1 MKRNELVDKLVSE
14 GLSEKTLSKLT
25 DNQLNILS
33 SRMLGEQIKKGNVV
47 VPTNT
52 DPNKIKQLTGQGLDV
67 ALGNKPTTEGD
78 VTENLKGNQKN
89 IDKNHNGKID
99 GQDFKILNG
108 QKKKEVK
115 EDTYS
120 DEGHIEYGGHEIPVY
135 TSGESKMFGHPRKK
149 GDRTP
154 PSFGYGENRL
164 SHLKKAIDKF
174 NGDNTNGDKSF
185 PKERLQFNEELKG
198 NQKKIDANHND
209 KIDGQDFKI
218 LKGQKKAE
226 SKKCEDC
233 GKEIHKCSCDD
244 SHLGESK
251 PSAGLSKEKK
261 SEVVKKA
268 KSGGDIGKKGKGFEK
283 LANKA
288 AKEYGSKE
296 AGQKVAAASM
306 WKNIHESNSEL
317 NAKRNLHFEL
327 KEAGVSDVDLE
338 SKDINE
344 LAERHSK
351 NSNVKN
357 AHEFYKR
364 VSDKT
369 MNIAG
374 KMNETKD
381 WVNNL
386 VENEYFHN
394 FTSKNEIMNL
404 IQTKLNESDT
414 MVQHGSKVKKGHN
427 GIPEFMTYD
436 AIAASAA
443 EPSKAPAEPTVEPGT
458 KPSEPGIKPKHPYGP
473 GRPDKEPNIKPKPKA
488 QMREDKNG
496 KK

>member
-25 DNQLNILS
+25 DNQINILG
-33 SRMLGEQIKKGNVV
+33 SRMLEEQMKKGDVV

-52 DPNKIKQLTGQGLDV
+52 DPNKIKQLTAQGLDV
-67 ALGNKPTTEGD
+67 ALVNKPATEGD
-78 VTENLKGNQKN
+78 VT
-89 IDKNHNGKID
+89 
-99 GQDFKILNG
+99 
-108 QKKKEVK
+108 
-115 EDTYS
+115 
-120 DEGHIEYGGHEIPVY
+120 
-135 TSGESKMFGHPRKK
+135 
-149 GDRTP
+149 
-154 PSFGYGENRL
+154 
-164 SHLKKAIDKF
+164 
-174 NGDNTNGDKSF
+174 
-185 PKERLQFNEELKG
+185 EELKG
-198 NQKKIDANHND
+198 NQKKIDKNHNG
-209 KIDGQDFKI
+209 KIDAQDFKI
-218 LKGQKKAE
+218 LKGQKNKT
-226 SKKCEDC
+226 CVHC
-233 GKEIHKCSCDD
+233 GKKISNCSCDD

-364 VSDKT
+364 VNNKT

-458 KPSEPGIKPKHPYGP
+458 KPSEPAIKPNHPYGP

>member
-25 DNQLNILS
+25 DNQINILG
-33 SRMLGEQIKKGNVV
+33 SRMLGEQMKKGDVV

-52 DPNKIKQLTGQGLDV
+52 DPNKIKQLTAQGLDV
-67 ALGNKPTTEGD
+67 ALVNKPATEGD
-78 VTENLKGNQKN
+78 VT
-89 IDKNHNGKID
+89 
-99 GQDFKILNG
+99 
-108 QKKKEVK
+108 
-115 EDTYS
+115 
-120 DEGHIEYGGHEIPVY
+120 
-135 TSGESKMFGHPRKK
+135 
-149 GDRTP
+149 
-154 PSFGYGENRL
+154 
-164 SHLKKAIDKF
+164 
-174 NGDNTNGDKSF
+174 
-185 PKERLQFNEELKG
+185 EELKG
-198 NQKKIDANHND
+198 NQKKIDKNHNG
-209 KIDGQDFKI
+209 KIDAQDFKI
-218 LKGQKKAE
+218 LKGQKNKT
-226 SKKCEDC
+226 CVHC
-233 GKEIHKCSCDD
+233 GKEISNCSCDD

-296 AGQKVAAASM
+296 AGQKVAAAAM

-344 LAERHSK
+344 LAEKHSK

-364 VSDKT
+364 VNNKT

-374 KMNETKD
+374 KMNETKN

-386 VENEYFHN
+386 VEDKYFHN
-394 FTSKNEIMNL
+394 FTSKNEIMEL
-404 IQTKLNESDT
+404 IQTKLNETAT
-414 MVQHGSKVKKGHN
+414 MSRAKL
-427 GIPEFMTYD
+427 PAFLT
-436 AIAASAA
+436 
-443 EPSKAPAEPTVEPGT
+443 SKAIKSAGPATAPT
-458 KPSEPGIKPKHPYGP
+458 KPTTKPDTKPGKPRVDPFNPGP
-473 GRPDKEPNIKPKPKA
+473 SPAPAPQAENAPTTKPKPTTKPDTKPDTKPRIDPFNPGTSPA
-488 QMREDKNG
+488 TAPQAKHKI